1 MTNLITIYEVGPRDG
16 LQNEASIIRTPDKI
30 ALIDALSKTGLRKVE
45 ATSFVS
51 PKWVP
56 QMADAADVMAG
67 ITRNPSVDYAVL
79 TPNMR
84 GLEGALT
91 ANADEVAIF
100 GSASDSFSQ
109 KNLNCSIAES
119 IERFA
124 PVAKGAQKA
133 NIKLRGYVSCI
144 TDCPYEGSIIPA
156 AVLDVVT
163 KLADQGCYEIS
174 LGDTIGK
181 ATPDAIKRLLDVL
194 LTKFPA
200 TLFAGHFHDTSG
212 NAIQNVTTALPF
224 GLRTFD
230 SAIGGLGGC
239 PYAPGAKGNVSTI
252 PLVNYLHENGWE
264 TGLDMGAL
272 AQAQNIL
279 NGFGLKGSS

>member
-1 MTNLITIYEVGPRDG
+1 MTDMITIYEVGPRDG
-16 LQNEASIIRTPDKI
+16 LQNESVLIPTPDKI
-30 ALIDALSKTGLRKVE
+30 TLIDALSKTGLCKIE

-56 QMADAADVMAG
+56 QMGDAADVMAG
-67 ITRNPSVDYAVL
+67 ITRNQSVDYAVL

-84 GLEGALT
+84 GLAGAID

-100 GSASDSFSQ
+100 GSASESFSQ

-124 PVAKGAQKA
+124 PVAQGAQDA
-133 NIKLRGYVSCI
+133 NVKLRGYVSCI
-144 TDCPYEGSIIPA
+144 TDCPYEGAIEPD
-156 AVLDVVT
+156 AVLGVVA

-181 ATPDAIKRLLDVL
+181 ATPDALKRLLDTL
-194 LTKFPA
+194 LAKYPA

-212 NAIQNVTTALPF
+212 NAIENVATAISF

-230 SAIGGLGGC
+230 AAIGGLGGC

-252 PLVNYLHENGWE
+252 PLVEYLHENSWQ
-264 TGLDMGAL
+264 TGLNMDAL

>member
-1 MTNLITIYEVGPRDG
+1 MTEMITIYEVGPRDG
-16 LQNEASIIRTPDKI
+16 LQNESTLIPTPDKI
-30 ALIDALSKTGLRKVE
+30 ALIDALSKTGLRKIE

-56 QMADAADVMAG
+56 QMGDAADVMACL
-67 ITRNPSVDYAVL
+67 TRPTDLDYAVL

-84 GLEGALT
+84 GPQAALD
-91 ANADEVAIF
+91 ANADELAIF

-124 PVAKGAQKA
+124 PVAKAAHKA
-133 NIKLRGYVSCI
+133 DVKLRGYVSCI
-144 TDCPYEGSIIPA
+144 TDCPYEGTIKPA
-156 AVLDVVT
+156 AVLDVVAR
-163 KLADQGCYEIS
+163 LVEQGCYEIS

-181 ATPDAIKRLLDVL
+181 ATPAAIDRLLSTL
-194 LTKFPA
+194 LSAFPA

-212 NAIQNVTTALPF
+212 NAIENVATALPF

-239 PYAPGAKGNVSTI
+239 PYAPGAKGNVSTM
-252 PLVNYLHENGWE
+252 PLVEYLHKNGWE
-264 TGLDMGAL
+264 TGLNMNAL

>member
-1 MTNLITIYEVGPRDG
+1 MTDMITIYEVGPRDG
-16 LQNEASIIRTPDKI
+16 LQNESVLIPTPDKI
-30 ALIDALSKTGLRKVE
+30 TLIDALSKTGLRKIE

-56 QMADAADVMAG
+56 QMGDAADVMAG
-67 ITRNPSVDYAVL
+67 ITRANGVDYAVL

-84 GLEGALT
+84 GLQDALE

-100 GSASDSFSQ
+100 GSASESFSQ
-109 KNLNCSIAES
+109 KNLNCSITES

-124 PVAKGAQKA
+124 PVAQGAHKA
-133 NIKLRGYVSCI
+133 KVKLRGYVSCI
-144 TDCPYEGSIIPA
+144 TDCPYEGSIKPA
-156 AVLDVVT
+156 AVLDVVA

-181 ATPDAIKRLLDVL
+181 ATPDAIKRLLTAL
-194 LTKFPA
+194 LKKFPA

-212 NAIQNVTTALPF
+212 NAIENVAAALPY
-224 GLRTFD
+224 GIRTFD

-252 PLVNYLHENGWE
+252 PLVEYLHDNGWE
-264 TGLDMGAL
+264 TGLNITAL
-272 AQAQNIL
+272 ADAETIL

>member
-1 MTNLITIYEVGPRDG
+1 MTNQITIYEVGPRDG
-16 LQNEASIIRTPDKI
+16 LQNEGSIIPTADKI
-30 ALIDALSKTGLRKVE
+30 ALIDTLSKTGLRKIE

-56 QMADAADVMAG
+56 QMADAANVMAG

-84 GLEGALT
+84 GLEGALN

-100 GSASDSFSQ
+100 GSASESFSQ

-119 IERFA
+119 IERFT
-124 PVAKGAQKA
+124 PVAKGAHEA
-133 NIKLRGYVSCI
+133 SVKLRGYVSCI
-144 TDCPYEGSIIPA
+144 TDCPYEGAIEPT

-163 KLADQGCYEIS
+163 KLADQGCCEIS
-174 LGDTIGK
+174 LGDTIGR
-181 ATPDAIKRLLDVL
+181 ATPDTIKRVLETLLA
-194 LTKFPA
+194 KFPA
-200 TLFAGHFHDTSG
+200 ALFAGHFHDTSG
-212 NAIQNVTTALPF
+212 NAIQNVATALPF

-252 PLVNYLHENGWE
+252 PLVEYLHENGWK
-264 TGLDMGAL
+264 TGLDMGVL
-272 AQAQNIL
+272 TQAQNIL